1 MSKNEECDLR
11 ERQSDEGPMSGTGN
25 QLSSESFAL
34 TLVRD
39 DLLYRF
45 QRRIGLIP
53 AKGPGIVR
61 RAVFWSLF
69 AWLPIALWA
78 WYAGRALPQEVNE
91 PLLAHFGIHVRF
103 LVAVPLLIFAEAPAH
118 GVCMRLLPYFAKS
131 GVLPEAEL
139 PRFRAT
145 LTDIARLRNASFP
158 WVAILAVVIAFITVS
173 DVMHQS
179 HEIIW
184 AVDGEGGSQHL
195 GFGAWWFLYVGRT
208 IYLALLL
215 SWLWRVVLLF
225 LLFGRIA
232 KLNLSIVPTHPD
244 RAGGLGFL
252 ERFPKAFLLV
262 ALAASSVLASRW
274 AHDVVYHGVTV
285 QSLRL
290 PMIAFVILV
299 VVLFMSPLFMFIGP
313 LFQAKKRALLD
324 YGALIGRHG
333 RLVHER
339 WIEQKEVGDQE
350 ILSAPEL
357 GPVADTTSLYEAVT
371 RMRIVPLGK
380 SSVVP
385 LVLAAVLP
393 MIVVLAIQVPV
404 KQILQVLLKTLI

>member
-1 MSKNEECDLR
+1 MSEKDEQTVD
-11 ERQSDEGPMSGTGN
+11 ERVPEGGSMNGTSN
-25 QLSSESFAL
+25 QTGPESFAL
-34 TLVRD
+34 SLVRD
-39 DLLYRF
+39 DLIYRF

-61 RAVFWSLF
+61 RAVFWSLL

-78 WYAGRALPQEVNE
+78 WYTGRALSQEVNE

-103 LVAVPLLIFAEAPAH
+103 LVAVPLLIFAEASAH
-118 GVCMRLLPYFAKS
+118 GVGMRLLPYFAKS

-139 PRFRAT
+139 PRFRAA

-158 WVAILAVVIAFITVS
+158 WVTILAVVITVITVS

-179 HEIIW
+179 HEIMW
-184 AVDGEGGSQHL
+184 AVDGEGGSQHM

-262 ALAASSVLASRW
+262 ALAASAVLASRW

-290 PMIAFVILV
+290 PMIAFVIAV
-299 VVLFMSPLFMFIGP
+299 IVLFLSPLFMFIGP
-313 LFQAKKRALLD
+313 LFRAKRQALLD
-324 YGALIGRHG
+324 YGALVGHHG
-333 RLVHER
+333 RLVRER
-339 WIEQKEVGDQE
+339 WIEEKEVQDDA
-350 ILSAPEL
+350 ILNAPEL
-357 GPVADTTSLYEAVT
+357 GPVADTTSLYEAVK

-380 SSVVP
+380 SSVMP
-385 LVLAAVLP
+385 LVLAAGLP
-393 MIVVLAIQVPV
+393 VIVVLAIQVPV
-404 KQILQVLLKTLI
+404 KQILQMLLKTLL

>member
-1 MSKNEECDLR
+1 MSKNEECHLH
-11 ERQSDEGPMSGTGN
+11 EGVSEGGSSGTSN
-25 QLSSESFAL
+25 QTGPESFAL
-34 TLVRD
+34 SLLRD
-39 DLLYRF
+39 DLIYRL
-45 QRRIGLIP
+45 QRRLGLIP
-53 AKGPGIVR
+53 AKGPGILR

-78 WYAGRALPQEVNE
+78 WYAGRVLPQAGNE

-118 GVCMRLLPYFAKS
+118 GVCMRLLPYFVQSK
-131 GVLPEAEL
+131 VMPETEV
-139 PRFRAT
+139 PRFRAA
-145 LTDIARLRNASFP
+145 LTDIAKLRNASFP
-158 WVAILAVVIAFITVS
+158 WVAILAVIIAVITVS
-173 DVMHQS
+173 DVVQQS
-179 HEIIW
+179 HEITW
-184 AVDGEGGSQHL
+184 AVDGEGISHHL
-195 GFGAWWFLYVGRT
+195 GFGAWWFLYIGRP
-208 IYLALLL
+208 IYLSLLL

-252 ERFPKAFLLV
+252 ERFPKAFLFV

-299 VVLFMSPLFMFIGP
+299 VVLFLSPLFMFIGP
-313 LFQAKKRALLD
+313 LLRAKKRALLD
-324 YGALIGRHG
+324 YGALVGHHG
-333 RLVHER
+333 RLVRER
-339 WIEQKEVGDQE
+339 WIEEKEVQDDA
-350 ILSAPEL
+350 ILNAPEL

-385 LVLAAVLP
+385 VVFAAALP
-393 MIVVLAIQVPV
+393 MIVVLAIQMPV
-404 KQILQVLLKTLI
+404 KQILQMLLKTLM